1 MSIIEQKRGF
11 IPPEVVRK
19 VFPNTPHE
27 GSVAWTPGSTP
38 PELILLA
45 QAYGVLPPEQ
55 PTLDDIFQNGARL
68 AAELYL
74 TRTCGLNCEGCS
86 VPINVRWAKETRQ
99 EVSAW
104 MDGIRV
110 LRERGLRAVKFI
122 GGEVGTIPWLADIAG
137 FAVREGLAVSIFT
150 DGVPFLDDP
159 AKFDAVTNQTGGE
172 VLWMTSVDF
181 VPPTEA
187 IERQAGKRPDLARRF
202 KSQRGINFIEM
213 VKRNNGFVIGHM
225 MVHQSNAGEI
235 VQVYREVTNRGG
247 IFSVGTIQRVC
258 HLYQGRNPN
267 DYTLALTMT
276 DQETLVRQITKLIAQ
291 EDQCVLAGRRTIAN
305 SRAHLAATAA
315 VGIDQNI
322 GCGDTEIGP
331 PAVFAVMPDGSLR
344 GCPVIITQDQIDE
357 CPGCAYAVFRDG
369 DPRWPKY
376 LGSHGFYTLPEDR
389 LDFPSLFY
397 PHESNNFLQGILP
410 WIPQND

>member
-1 MSIIEQKRGF
+1 MSIAEQKRGF
-11 IPPEVVRK
+11 IS
-19 VFPNTPHE
+19 HE
-27 GSVAWTPGSTP
+27 GPVAWTPGSTP
-38 PELILLA
+38 PELILAA

-74 TRTCGLNCEGCS
+74 TRTCALNCKACS

-99 EVSAW
+99 EVAAW
-104 MDGIRV
+104 MNDIRV

-122 GGEVGTIPWLADIAG
+122 GGEVGTIPWLPDIAG
-137 FAVREGLAVSIFT
+137 FAVEEGLTVSIFT

-159 AKFDAVTNQTGGE
+159 AKFDAVMKETKGK

-202 KSQRGINFIEM
+202 KSQRGTGFIDM
-213 VKRNNGFVIGHM
+213 VKKSNGVVIGHM
-225 MVHQSNAGEI
+225 MVHQPNAGEI
-235 VQVYREVTNRGG
+235 VQVYQEVTTRGG

-258 HLYQGRNPN
+258 HLYQGRNPDN
-267 DYTLALTMT
+267 YTLALTMT
-276 DQETLVRQITKLIAQ
+276 DQETVVRQIAELIAQ

-305 SRAHLAATAA
+305 SRAHLATTAT

-344 GCPVIITQDQIDE
+344 GCPVIMTQDQIDE

-369 DPRWPKY
+369 DPRWAKY
-376 LGSHGFYTLPEDR
+376 LGSHGLYTPPKNR
-389 LDFPSLFY
+389 PDFPSLFY

-410 WIPQND
+410 WLPQND